1 MKSKVSFTLCEN
13 KYSYMVNCG
22 IFKAVFI
29 SKYLFFFP
37 PLNPILKVSSSTRLG
52 LEIEICL
59 FNKENTSPKLI
70 VMKVTSFHF
79 LSCNMSFR
87 NALYCL

>member
-1 MKSKVSFTLCEN
+1 MKSRVSFTLCGN

-22 IFKAVFI
+22 IFKGVFI
-29 SKYLFFFP
+29 SKDLFFPP
-37 PLNPILKVSSSTRLG
+37 PLNPILKVSCSTRLG

-59 FNKENTSPKLI
+59 FNNENTSPKLI

-79 LSCNMSFR
+79 FFFIM
-87 NALYCL
+87 